1 MSNARQVVTRSPHR
15 TVGRINRCSHFQKSP
30 IDYESQLE
38 KQFVL
43 LAMLCPAVVEIK
55 HQPFTL
61 KLDNPA
67 YKKYTPDFL
76 VTLEDGSFAV
86 VEIKPNSK
94 IAKET
99 RRFDVVCAELTQKNL
114 PFLVI
119 TDQEI
124 EQGKRHKQAESIL
137 RYVNWNI
144 ADEVRA
150 AALGFIR
157 TAAHSS
163 LSALM
168 EASQAS
174 VEDLMHLVARRQLV
188 PSDLAMSPL
197 TLIQL
202 PNCETHHGILQFSG
216 WFNAQIWHTPV

>member
-43 LAMLCPAVVEIK
+43 LAMLCPAVVEIR

-61 KLDNPA
+61 KLDDPG

-76 VTLEDGSFAV
+76 VTLGDGSFAV
-86 VEIKPNSK
+86 VEIKPKSK
-94 IAKET
+94 IAKEI
-99 RRFDVVCAELTQKNL
+99 RRFDVICAELTQKNL

-124 EQGKRHKQAESIL
+124 EHGKRNKQAESIL
-137 RYVNWNI
+137 RYVNWKI
-144 ADEVRA
+144 AEEVRSA
-150 AALGFIR
+150 VFEFIR
-157 TAAHSS
+157 TAGNSS
-163 LSALM
+163 IATVM
-168 EASQAS
+168 KASHAS
-174 VEDLMHLVARRQLV
+174 LQDLMHLIARRQLM

-202 PNCETHHGILQFSG
+202 PNCEITHGIFQLST
-216 WFNAQIWHTPV
+216 WFNAPIWRTAL